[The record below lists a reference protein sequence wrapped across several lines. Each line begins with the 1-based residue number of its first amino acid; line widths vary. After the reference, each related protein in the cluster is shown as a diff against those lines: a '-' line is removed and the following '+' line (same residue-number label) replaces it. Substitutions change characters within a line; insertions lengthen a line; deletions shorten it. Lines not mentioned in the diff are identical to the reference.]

1 MPTTWRGVRYLKTGA
16 LRSPSH
22 DSVHVQTTDGK
33 ATAKMRFTVPYV
45 RWGMKNPGTLL
56 LRVSDKVE
64 IDIVARAR

>member
-1 MPTTWRGVRYLKTGA
+1 M
-16 LRSPSH
+16 
-22 DSVHVQTTDGK
+22 HVQTTDGK